1 MITLKLTSNR
11 VILFKTFVV
20 LKVKINLFLLILLIT
35 DTGNFS
41 MTSQLDLDSLIHAL
55 L

>member
-1 MITLKLTSNR
+1 MTLKLTLNH

-35 DTGNFS
+35 DPGKFS
-41 MTSQLDLDSLIHAL
+41 MTSQLDLDPLIHTL